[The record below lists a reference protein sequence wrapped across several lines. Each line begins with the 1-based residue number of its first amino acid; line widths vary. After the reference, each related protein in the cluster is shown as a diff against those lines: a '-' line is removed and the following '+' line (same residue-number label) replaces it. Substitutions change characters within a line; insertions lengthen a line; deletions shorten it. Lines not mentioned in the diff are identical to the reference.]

1 MPVAMHVKPGTV
13 TQTIAVTGATG
24 FIGRTICRCL
34 LDAGFQVRALVRS
47 PDKAD
52 SLQSAGITRVPGSLE
67 HEESLLALVHGAGAV
82 VHCAGAVRGATQ
94 QQFDRVNVGGVRNLL
109 TVLEALAEPPRLLTL
124 SSLAA
129 REPGLSYYAAS
140 KYRGEQILAGEAHR
154 VSWMALRPPVV
165 YGPGDRE
172 LLPLFRAMGRGI
184 APVPGSPAARFSM
197 VFVDDLAAAVIA
209 WLGAAPVASGVY
221 SIDDGRAGGY
231 NWLEVAET
239 VARLCGRKVRI
250 LRIPDWLLDIPAR
263 VNRVAARVLDY
274 APMLT
279 PEKLCELRHPD
290 WVCDSIRL
298 TEQTGWKPAV
308 QLRDGLQLTP
318 GWCGNRMLKSG
329 QVNT

>member
-1 MPVAMHVKPGTV
+1 VP
-13 TQTIAVTGATG
+13 QTIAITGATG
-24 FIGRTICRCL
+24 FIGRTICRQV

-47 PDKAD
+47 PDKAG
-52 SLQSAGITRVPGSLE
+52 LPQSGNLVRVTGSLE
-67 HEESLLALVHGAGAV
+67 NAESLKLLVQDATAV

-94 QQFDRVNVGGVRNLL
+94 QQFDRVNVDGVRSLL
-109 TVLEALAEPPRLLTL
+109 KVLEELAEPPRLLSL

-140 KYRGEQILAGEAHR
+140 KYRGEQVLSREANR
-154 VSWMALRPPVV
+154 VSWMALRPPAV

-172 LLPLFRAMGRGI
+172 LLPLFRAMGRGV

-197 VFVDDLAAAVIA
+197 VFVEDLAGAVLA
-209 WLGAAPVASGVY
+209 WLRCERCASGVY

-231 NWLEVAET
+231 NWSAVAET
-239 VARLCGRKVRI
+239 VSRLCGRKVRL
-250 LRIPDWLLDIPAR
+250 LRVPDWLLDIPAR
-263 VNRVAARVLDY
+263 VNRQAGRVLGY

-298 TEQTGWKPAV
+298 TEQTGWQPAV
-308 QLRDGLQLTP
+308 QLEEGLRLTP
-318 GWCGNRMLKSG
+318 GWCGSRFEL
-329 QVNT
+329 